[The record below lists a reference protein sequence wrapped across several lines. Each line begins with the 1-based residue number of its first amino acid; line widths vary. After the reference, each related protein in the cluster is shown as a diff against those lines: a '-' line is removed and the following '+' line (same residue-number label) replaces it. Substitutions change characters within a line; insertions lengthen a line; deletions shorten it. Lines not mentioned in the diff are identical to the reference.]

1 MAKNNIMSLVKARN
15 KVSRSGYDLSK
26 RIAFST
32 KPGELHPIWWRN
44 VLPGD
49 HWEIDLSSFMRT
61 APVATASQG
70 RLRYYYD
77 FFFVPMDQLWQFF
90 PTAITQMNDNKQ
102 HSNGLLKSQNPSL
115 DGAFPSFT
123 MGDFTNYTTA
133 LSSSAYAKNMFGFS
147 RVALSRRLFN
157 YLTGRRFKNDGSL
170 VGGSVGLVS
179 HTLLPWAA
187 YQKIYADY
195 FRYTQWETVN
205 PATFNFNYM
214 KGSGDTE
221 LSDYASTIT
230 SDDYLRNETIFD
242 MRYCNYQK
250 DLFHGLLPTS
260 QFGEEASV
268 PLNFGFSDTTFG
280 YSFSGS
286 NASPESSGNVGNVWS
301 MTTEGTESGPN
312 TDDYLSRGVGL
323 TLSNAYKYLK
333 LTSPD
338 GSRVELTGN
347 LSILLLRQ
355 YESYQK
361 WKEISLAAE
370 EDYKSQLESHWGVS
384 VSEYLSG
391 MVRYLGGISGNVN
404 VNEVVNQTLT
414 EAEANI
420 RGKGL
425 DSANG
430 KIYFDFKGE
439 YGILMCIQHSLPLL
453 DYNTSSYHL
462 ESTLVRVEDYPIS
475 ELDSI
480 GMEQLPSYY
489 LSTASTVFPNV
500 SLLGYMPRYC
510 QFKTDYDEVFGAF
523 TNSLKNW
530 VLPYDD
536 TDIIDA
542 NNPAMTPDDNPN
554 VGLQNSYLRYQ
565 FFKVNPHLVDDMFA
579 SEMTDNPDSDPLW
592 FWCYLDV
599 RSTRNLDRDGLPY

>member
-49 HWEIDLSSFMRT
+49 HWEIDLNSFMRT

-77 FFFVPMDQLWQFF
+77 FFFVPMEQLWQFF

-102 HSNGLLKSQNPSL
+102 HSNGLLKSQNPNL
-115 DGAFPSFT
+115 DGTLPSFT
-123 MGDFTNYTTA
+123 ISDFNAYLSA
-133 LSSSAYAKNMFGFS
+133 LESSGHDSNLFGFKRS
-147 RVALSRRLFN
+147 MLSKRLFD
-157 YLTGRRFKNDGSL
+157 YLSCNQFARNNQPSL
-170 VGGSVGLVS
+170 IPSMPLS
-179 HTLLPWAA
+179 LLPYAA

-221 LSDYASTIT
+221 LADYRETLEG
-230 SDDYLRNETIFD
+230 DDFLRNDTFFD

-250 DLFHGLLPTS
+250 DLFHGLLPTA
-260 QFGEEASV
+260 QYGEEAAV
-268 PLNFGFSDTTFG
+268 PLNFSGQLTITNPALG
-280 YSFSGS
+280 YSAGQAFGSDYADVSANISSGS
-286 NASPESSGNVGNVWS
+286 SSAGTANMNIGINSVDWMRQVTSIVGNVQ
-301 MTTEGTESGPN
+301 
-312 TDDYLSRGVGL
+312 
-323 TLSNAYKYLK
+323 TLDSS
-333 LTSPD
+333 SPFAT
-338 GSRVELTGN
+338 LP
-347 LSILLLRQ
+347 ILLLRQ

-361 WKEISLAAE
+361 WKEVSLAAE
-370 EDYKSQLESHWGVS
+370 EDYKSQLESHWDVS

-414 EAEANI
+414 DAEANI

-430 KIYFDFKGE
+430 KITFDFRGQ
-439 YGILMCIQHSLPLL
+439 YGILMCIQHTLPLL
-453 DYNTSSYHL
+453 DYNTSAIHL
-462 ESTLVRVEDYPIS
+462 DASLIKATDYPIA

-489 LSTASTVFPNV
+489 LAGSTDIFTRPV
-500 SLLGYMPRYC
+500 LLGYMPRYC
-510 QFKTDYDEVFGAF
+510 QFKTDYDQCFGAF
-523 TNSLKNW
+523 CSSLKNW
-530 VLPYDD
+530 ILPYDD
-536 TDIIDA
+536 DDLIDA
-542 NNPAMTPDDNPN
+542 NNSTMTPDDNPN
-554 VGLQNSYLRYQ
+554 VSLGSSYLRYQ
-565 FFKVNPHLVDDMFA
+565 FFKVNPHICDDMFA
-579 SEMTDNPDSDPLW
+579 SRMDDSSSTDPLW
-592 FWCYLDV
+592 FWCYLNIRV
-599 RSTRNLDRDGLPY
+599 TRNLDRNGLPY

>member
-15 KVSRSGYDLSK
+15 KTSRSGYDLSK

-44 VLPGD
+44 VFPGD
-49 HWEIDLSSFMRT
+49 HWEFDLNSFMRT

-77 FFFVPMDQLWQFF
+77 FFFVPMEQLWQFF
-90 PTAITQMNDNKQ
+90 PTFITQMNDNKQ
-102 HSNGLLKSQNPSL
+102 HSNGLLKSQNPNL
-115 DGAFPSFT
+115 DGTLPSFT
-123 MGDFTNYTTA
+123 MGDFSAYTNA
-133 LSSSAYAKNMFGFS
+133 LNSSSYKTNMFGFS

-157 YLTGRRFKNDGSL
+157 YLTGPRFNSDGSL
-170 VGGSVGLVS
+170 IGGSTGLVPHS
-179 HTLLPWAA
+179 LLPWAA

-205 PATFNFNYM
+205 PATFNFNFM

-221 LSDYASTIT
+221 LADYTSTIT
-230 SDDYLRNETIFD
+230 SNDFLRNETIFD

-260 QFGEEASV
+260 QFGEEAAV
-268 PLNFGFSDTTFG
+268 PLTFSAASKVDINHPLFQLSKPLGNKTIGATF
-280 YSFSGS
+280 
-286 NASPESSGNVGNVWS
+286 SPNETN
-301 MTTEGTESGPN
+301 
-312 TDDYLSRGVGL
+312 
-323 TLSNAYKYLK
+323 TLSYLGA
-333 LTSPD
+333 TDSSSANPIVNIN
-338 GSRVELTGN
+338 GSLIYDSSSAFGS
-347 LSILLLRQ
+347 LPILLLRQ

-370 EDYKSQLESHWGVS
+370 EDYKSQLEAHWGVS

-414 EAEANI
+414 DAEANI

-430 KIYFDFKGE
+430 KITFDFKGE
-439 YGILMCIQHSLPLL
+439 YGILMIIQHSLPLL
-453 DYNTSSYHL
+453 DYNTSGYHL
-462 ESTLVRVEDYPIS
+462 ESTMIHAEDYPIP

-489 LSTASTVFPNV
+489 LSTASSVFPNV
-500 SLLGYMPRYC
+500 SLIGYMPRYC
-510 QFKTDYDEVFGAF
+510 QFKTDYDVVFGAF
-523 TNSLKNW
+523 RSSLKNW

-536 TDIIDA
+536 SDVIDA
-542 NNPAMTPDDNPN
+542 NNSSMTPDDNPN
-554 VGLQNSYLRYQ
+554 VGLQGSYLRYQ
-565 FFKVNPHLVDDMFA
+565 FFKCNPHIVDDMFA
-579 SEMTDNPDSDPLW
+579 SVMDDTPETDPLW
-592 FWCYLDV
+592 FWCYLNIRV
-599 RSTRNLDRDGLPY
+599 TRSLDRNGLPY

>member
-15 KVSRSGYDLSK
+15 KVSRSGNDLSK

-49 HWEIDLSSFMRT
+49 HWEIDLNSFMRT

-77 FFFVPMDQLWQFF
+77 FFFVPMEQLWQFF

-115 DGAFPSFT
+115 DGTLPSFT
-123 MGDFTNYTTA
+123 MSDFSAYTTA
-133 LSSSAYAKNMFGFS
+133 LEGSEYETNMFGFS
-147 RVALSRRLFN
+147 RTQLSRRLYN
-157 YLTGRRFKNDGSL
+157 YLSGRRFNSDGSL
-170 VGGSVGLVS
+170 VSSSARLVPQS
-179 HTLLPWAA
+179 LFPWAA

-221 LSDYASTIT
+221 LADYRTTIT
-230 SDDYLRNETIFD
+230 DNDFLCNETIFD

-260 QFGEEASV
+260 QFGEEAAV
-268 PLNFGFSDTTFG
+268 PLQLSGLVDIKNPTLG
-280 YSFSGS
+280 YSSGQAFGSDYADVSANIPSGS
-286 NASPESSGNVGNVWS
+286 ASAGTASMNIGINSVNWMRQVTSIVGN
-301 MTTEGTESGPN
+301 MTPVDS
-312 TDDYLSRGVGL
+312 SH
-323 TLSNAYKYLK
+323 SF
-333 LTSPD
+333 
-338 GSRVELTGN
+338 GSLP
-347 LSILLLRQ
+347 ILLLRQ

-370 EDYKSQLESHWGVS
+370 EDYKSQLEAHWGVS

-430 KIYFDFKGE
+430 KITFDFKGQ

-453 DYNTSSYHL
+453 DYNTSSFHL
-462 ESTLVRVEDYPIS
+462 ESPLIHVEDYPIA

-489 LSTASTVFPNV
+489 LSTASSVFSKV

-523 TNSLKNW
+523 TSSLKNW

-536 TDIIDA
+536 SDIIDA
-542 NNPAMTPDDNPN
+542 NNSFMTPDDNPN
-554 VGLQNSYLRYQ
+554 VGLQGSYLRYQ
-565 FFKVNPHLVDDMFA
+565 FFKVNPHVVDDMFA
-579 SEMTDNPDSDPLW
+579 SKMTDSPETDPLW
-592 FWCYLDV
+592 FWCYLNIRV
-599 RSTRNLDRDGLPY
+599 TRSLDRNGLPY

>member
-1 MAKNNIMSLVKARN
+1 MSLVKARN
-15 KVSRSGYDLSK
+15 KTSRSGYDLSK

-49 HWEIDLSSFMRT
+49 HWEFDLNSFMRT

-77 FFFVPMDQLWQFF
+77 FFFVPMEQLWQFF

-102 HSNGLLKSQNPSL
+102 HSNGLLKSQNPNL
-115 DGAFPSFT
+115 DGSFPSFT
-123 MGDFTNYTTA
+123 LSDFNSYLAA
-133 LSSSAYAKNMFGFS
+133 LESSQYDENMFGFKRS
-147 RVALSRRLFN
+147 MLSKRLFD
-157 YLTGRRFKNDGSL
+157 YLSCNRFARDNEPALIPSIPL
-170 VGGSVGLVS
+170 A
-179 HTLLPWAA
+179 LLPWAA

-221 LSDYASTIT
+221 FADYRSVFT
-230 SDDYLRNETIFD
+230 SSDYLRNETIFD

-260 QFGEEASV
+260 QFGEQAAVPLQVNTGSTVTLFNPIFGATKPIGAASV
-268 PLNFGFSDTTFG
+268 DANLLGSPSDNNARLLAPDTTNAITSIMG
-280 YSFSGS
+280 TLQADADSSFSS
-286 NASPESSGNVGNVWS
+286 LP
-301 MTTEGTESGPN
+301 
-312 TDDYLSRGVGL
+312 
-323 TLSNAYKYLK
+323 
-333 LTSPD
+333 
-338 GSRVELTGN
+338 
-347 LSILLLRQ
+347 ILLLRQ

-370 EDYKSQLESHWGVS
+370 EDYKSQLEAHWNVS

-414 EAEANI
+414 DAEANI

-430 KIYFDFKGE
+430 KITFDFKGE
-439 YGILMCIQHSLPLL
+439 YGILMIIQHTLPLL
-453 DYNTSSYHL
+453 DYNTSAVHL
-462 ESTLVRVEDYPIS
+462 EASLVKATDYPIA

-489 LSTASTVFPNV
+489 LAGSTSVFSGI

-510 QFKTDYDEVFGAF
+510 QFKTDYDQCFGAF
-523 TNSLKNW
+523 CSSLKNW
-530 VLPYDD
+530 LLPYDD
-536 TDIIDA
+536 SDLIDA
-542 NNPAMTPDDNPN
+542 NNATMTPDDNPN
-554 VGLQNSYLRYQ
+554 VSIGSSYLRYQ
-565 FFKVNPHLVDDMFA
+565 FFKVNPHICDDMFA
-579 SEMTDNPDSDPLW
+579 SAMDDTAATDPLW
-592 FWCYLDV
+592 FWCYLNIRV
-599 RSTRNLDRDGLPY
+599 TRNLDRNGLPY

>member
-15 KVSRSGYDLSK
+15 KTSRSGYDLSK

-49 HWEIDLSSFMRT
+49 HWEFDLNSFMRT

-77 FFFVPMDQLWQFF
+77 FFFVPMEQLWQFF

-102 HSNGLLKSQNPSL
+102 HSNGLLKSQNPNL
-115 DGAFPSFT
+115 DGTLPSFT
-123 MGDFTNYTTA
+123 IDDFFVYGNA
-133 LSSSAYAKNMFGFS
+133 LLESGYKKNMFGFD

-157 YLTGRRFKNDGSL
+157 YLSCNRNRASGNASIPSTPFS
-170 VGGSVGLVS
+170 
-179 HTLLPWAA
+179 LLPWAA

-221 LSDYASTIT
+221 LADYRSTIT
-230 SDDYLRNETIFD
+230 SDDFLRNETIFD

-260 QFGEEASV
+260 QFGEEAAV
-268 PLNFGFSDTTFG
+268 PLNFSAASKVDINHPLFQLSTPLGDKTIGATFSP
-280 YSFSGS
+280 
-286 NASPESSGNVGNVWS
+286 NEGN
-301 MTTEGTESGPN
+301 
-312 TDDYLSRGVGL
+312 
-323 TLSNAYKYLK
+323 TLSYLGAADSS
-333 LTSPD
+333 TANPIVNIN
-338 GSRVELTGN
+338 GSLLYDSSSAFGN
-347 LSILLLRQ
+347 LPILLLRQ

-361 WKEISLAAE
+361 WKEISLASE
-370 EDYKSQLESHWGVS
+370 EDYKSQLEAHWNVS

-430 KIYFDFKGE
+430 KITFDFKGE
-439 YGILMCIQHSLPLL
+439 YGILMIIQHTLPLL
-453 DYNTSSYHL
+453 DYNTSSVHL
-462 ESTLVRVEDYPIS
+462 ESTLIHVEDYPIA

-489 LSTASTVFPNV
+489 LSANTSVFSSP

-510 QFKTDYDEVFGAF
+510 QFKTDYDQCFGAF
-523 TNSLKNW
+523 GSSLKNW
-530 VLPYDD
+530 ILPYDD
-536 TDIIDA
+536 TDFVDA
-542 NNPAMTPDDNPN
+542 NNSSMTPDDNPN
-554 VGLQNSYLRYQ
+554 VSLGSSYLRYQ
-565 FFKVNPHLVDDMFA
+565 FFKVNPHIVDDMFA
-579 SEMTDNPDSDPLW
+579 SVMDDTVETDPLW
-592 FWCYLDV
+592 FWCYLNV
-599 RSTRNLDRDGLPY
+599 RVTRNLDRNGLPY

>member
-1 MAKNNIMSLVKARN
+1 MAKNNIMSLVKVRN
-15 KVSRSGYDLSK
+15 KVSRSGVDLSK

-49 HWEIDLSSFMRT
+49 HWEIDLNSFMRT

-77 FFFVPMDQLWQFF
+77 FFFVPMEQLWQFF

-115 DGAFPSFT
+115 DGTLPSFT
-123 MGDFTNYTTA
+123 IKDFFAYCSA
-133 LSSSAYAKNMFGFS
+133 LDGSEYSKNMFGFS
-147 RVALSRRLFN
+147 RKNLSRRLFN
-157 YLTGRRFKNDGSL
+157 YLSCNCYYDTDP
-170 VGGSVGLVS
+170 VS
-179 HTLLPWAA
+179 TLTSETCPYSLLPWAA

-195 FRYTQWETVN
+195 FRYTQWETIN

-221 LSDYASTIT
+221 LADYRSTIT
-230 SDDYLRNETIFD
+230 GNDFLRNETFFD

-260 QFGEEASV
+260 QFGEEAAV
-268 PLNFGFSDTTFG
+268 PLQLNEGSTFELFNPVFGLTKPAGGSAVNANFLGSPSNNNARLLAPDTKNPLLSITG
-280 YSFSGS
+280 TLQAEPDSSFSS
-286 NASPESSGNVGNVWS
+286 LP
-301 MTTEGTESGPN
+301 
-312 TDDYLSRGVGL
+312 
-323 TLSNAYKYLK
+323 
-333 LTSPD
+333 
-338 GSRVELTGN
+338 
-347 LSILLLRQ
+347 ILLLRQ
-355 YESYQK
+355 YECYQK

-370 EDYKSQLESHWGVS
+370 EDYKSQLEAHWDVS
-384 VSEYLSG
+384 VSEYLSD

-414 EAEANI
+414 DAEANI

-430 KIYFDFKGE
+430 KITFDFKGE
-439 YGILMCIQHSLPLL
+439 YGILMCIQHTLPLL
-453 DYNTSSYHL
+453 DYNTSMSHL
-462 ESTLVRVEDYPIS
+462 ESTLSHVEDYPIA

-489 LSTASTVFPNV
+489 LSNNGDVFDNIC
-500 SLLGYMPRYC
+500 LLGYMPRYC
-510 QFKTDYDEVFGAF
+510 QFKTDVDQCFGAF
-523 TNSLKNW
+523 HSTLKNW
-530 VLPYDD
+530 LLPYDD
-536 TDIIDA
+536 SDIIDA
-542 NNPAMTPDDNPN
+542 NNPTMSPDDNPN
-554 VGLQNSYLRYQ
+554 VAIQGSYLRYQ
-565 FFKVNPHLVDDMFA
+565 FFKVNPHIVDDMFA
-579 SEMTDNPDSDPLW
+579 SEMSDSPDSDPLW
-592 FWCYLDV
+592 FWCYLNIRV
-599 RSTRNLDRDGLPY
+599 TRNLDRNGLPY

>member
-15 KVSRSGYDLSK
+15 KVSRSGNDLSK

-49 HWEIDLSSFMRT
+49 HWEIDLNSFMRT

-102 HSNGLLKSQNPSL
+102 HSNGLLKSQNPNL
-115 DGAFPSFT
+115 DGNLPSFT
-123 MGDFTNYTTA
+123 TSDFVAYLGA
-133 LSSSAYAKNMFGFS
+133 LEKSAYDKNMFGFKRSMLSKRLWDYLSCNMYS
-147 RVALSRRLFN
+147 RANVPSPIPSIPLS
-157 YLTGRRFKNDGSL
+157 
-170 VGGSVGLVS
+170 
-179 HTLLPWAA
+179 LLPWAA

-214 KGSGDTE
+214 KGNGDTE
-221 LSDYASTIT
+221 FADYRSTYT
-230 SDDYLRNETIFD
+230 SNDYLRNETIFD

-260 QFGEEASV
+260 QFGEEAAV
-268 PLNFGFSDTTFG
+268 P
-280 YSFSGS
+280 
-286 NASPESSGNVGNVWS
+286 
-301 MTTEGTESGPN
+301 
-312 TDDYLSRGVGL
+312 L
-323 TLSNAYKYLK
+323 TLSGLVNILYPSLGYSSGPEFGSDYAEVSANI
-333 LTSPD
+333 TS
-338 GSRVELTGN
+338 GSSSAGTATMNIGINSVDWMRQVTSIVGN
-347 LSILLLRQ
+347 LQHVDSSSPAASLPILLLRQ

-370 EDYKSQLESHWGVS
+370 EDYKSQLEAHWGVS

-414 EAEANI
+414 DAEANI

-430 KIYFDFKGE
+430 KITFNFNGQ
-439 YGILMCIQHSLPLL
+439 YGILMCIQHTLPLL
-453 DYNTSSYHL
+453 DYNTSAVHL
-462 ESTLVRVEDYPIS
+462 EAPLVKATDYPIA

-489 LSTASTVFPNV
+489 LAGSTTPFKKTA
-500 SLLGYMPRYC
+500 LLGYMPRYC
-510 QFKTDYDEVFGAF
+510 QFKTDYDQCFGAF
-523 TNSLKNW
+523 CTSLKNW
-530 VLPYDD
+530 LLPYDD
-536 TDIIDA
+536 ADLIDA
-542 NNPAMTPDDNPN
+542 NNSTMTPDDNPN
-554 VGLQNSYLRYQ
+554 VSLQSSYLRYQ
-565 FFKVNPHLVDDMFA
+565 FFKVNPHICDDMFA
-579 SEMTDNPDSDPLW
+579 SAMDDTASTDPLW
-592 FWCYLDV
+592 FWCYLNIRV
-599 RSTRNLDRDGLPY
+599 TRSLDRNGLPY

>member
-15 KVSRSGYDLSK
+15 KVSHSGFDLSK

-49 HWEIDLSSFMRT
+49 HWEIDLNSFMRT

-77 FFFVPMDQLWQFF
+77 FFFVPMEQLWQFF
-90 PTAITQMNDNKQ
+90 PAAITQMNDNKQ
-102 HSNGLLKSQNPSL
+102 HSNGLLKSQNPNL
-115 DGAFPSFT
+115 DGTLPSFT
-123 MGDFTNYTTA
+123 ISDFNDYLAA
-133 LSSSAYAKNMFGFS
+133 LESSGHDSNMFGFKRS
-147 RVALSRRLFN
+147 MLTKRLFD
-157 YLTGRRFKNDGSL
+157 YLSCNRFARDNNPSL
-170 VGGSVGLVS
+170 IPSMPLS
-179 HTLLPWAA
+179 LLPYAA

-221 LSDYASTIT
+221 LADYRETIT
-230 SDDYLRNETIFD
+230 GNDYLRNETIFD

-260 QFGEEASV
+260 QFGEESAV
-268 PLNFGFSDTTFG
+268 PLTFSAASKVNINHPLFQLSKSLGDKTVGATF
-280 YSFSGS
+280 
-286 NASPESSGNVGNVWS
+286 SPNETN
-301 MTTEGTESGPN
+301 
-312 TDDYLSRGVGL
+312 
-323 TLSNAYKYLK
+323 TLSYLGAAD
-333 LTSPD
+333 SSSANPIVNIN
-338 GSRVELTGN
+338 GSLLYDSSSAFGS
-347 LSILLLRQ
+347 LPILLLRQ

-370 EDYKSQLESHWGVS
+370 EDYKSQLEAHWDVS

-414 EAEANI
+414 DAEANI

-430 KIYFDFKGE
+430 KITFNFNGQ
-439 YGILMCIQHSLPLL
+439 YGILMCIQHTLPLL
-453 DYNTSSYHL
+453 DYNTSAIHL
-462 ESTLVRVEDYPIS
+462 EASLIKATDYPIA

-489 LSTASTVFPNV
+489 LSGSTNIFASPV
-500 SLLGYMPRYC
+500 LLGYMPRYC
-510 QFKTDYDEVFGAF
+510 QFKTDYDQCFGAF
-523 TNSLKNW
+523 CSSLKNW
-530 VLPYDD
+530 ILPYDD
-536 TDIIDA
+536 HDLIDA
-542 NNPAMTPDDNPN
+542 NNPTMTPDDNPN
-554 VGLQNSYLRYQ
+554 VSRQGSYLRYQ
-565 FFKVNPHLVDDMFA
+565 FFKVNPHICDDMFA
-579 SEMTDNPDSDPLW
+579 AEMDDTASTDPLW
-592 FWCYLDV
+592 FWCYLNIRV
-599 RSTRNLDRDGLPY
+599 TRSLDRNGLPY

>member
-15 KVSRSGYDLSK
+15 KTSRSGYDLSK

-49 HWEIDLSSFMRT
+49 HWEFDLNSFMRT

-77 FFFVPMDQLWQFF
+77 FFFVPMEQLWQFF

-102 HSNGLLKSQNPSL
+102 HSNGLLKSQNPNL
-115 DGAFPSFT
+115 DGTFPNFLLS
-123 MGDFTNYTTA
+123 DFSSYLDA
-133 LSSSAYAKNMFGFS
+133 LSKSTYKTNMFGFD
-147 RVALSRRLFN
+147 RGMLSKRLFN
-157 YLTGRRFKNDGSL
+157 YLSGTRYDSTGKLIAGSQ
-170 VGGSVGLVS
+170 GSVPLS
-179 HTLLPWAA
+179 LLPWAA

-221 LSDYASTIT
+221 LADYRSTYT
-230 SDDYLRNETIFD
+230 SNDYLRNETIFD

-260 QFGEEASV
+260 QFGEEAAV
-268 PLNFGFSDTTFG
+268 PLQVDTGSTVTMFNPVFGATKPLGAAAVSANLLGSASNNNARLLAPDTTNAITSIMG
-280 YSFSGS
+280 TLQADSDSSFSS
-286 NASPESSGNVGNVWS
+286 LP
-301 MTTEGTESGPN
+301 
-312 TDDYLSRGVGL
+312 
-323 TLSNAYKYLK
+323 
-333 LTSPD
+333 
-338 GSRVELTGN
+338 
-347 LSILLLRQ
+347 ILLLRQ

-370 EDYKSQLESHWGVS
+370 EDYKSQLEAHWNVS

-414 EAEANI
+414 DAEANI

-430 KIYFDFKGE
+430 KITFDFKGE
-439 YGILMCIQHSLPLL
+439 YGILMIIQHSLPLL
-453 DYNTSSYHL
+453 DYNTSHYHL
-462 ESTLVRVEDYPIS
+462 ESTLIHVEDYPIA

-489 LSTASTVFPNV
+489 LSAASIAFPSL

-510 QFKTDYDEVFGAF
+510 QFKTDFDEVFGAF
-523 TNSLKNW
+523 TDTLKNW

-536 TDIIDA
+536 SDIVDA
-542 NNPAMTPDDNPN
+542 NNSPMTPDDNPN
-554 VGLQNSYLRYQ
+554 VSLGSSYLRYQ
-565 FFKVNPHLVDDMFA
+565 FFKVNPHIVDDMFA
-579 SEMTDNPDSDPLW
+579 SEMDDTPSTDPLW
-592 FWCYLDV
+592 FWCYLNIRV
-599 RSTRNLDRDGLPY
+599 TRNLDRNGLPY

>member
-15 KVSRSGYDLSK
+15 KTSRSGYDLSK

-44 VLPGD
+44 VFPGD
-49 HWEIDLSSFMRT
+49 HWEFDLNSFMRT

-77 FFFVPMDQLWQFF
+77 FFFVPMEQLWQFF
-90 PTAITQMNDNKQ
+90 PTFITQMNDNKQ
-102 HSNGLLKSQNPSL
+102 HSNGLLKSQNPNL
-115 DGAFPSFT
+115 DGTLPSFT
-123 MGDFTNYTTA
+123 MGDFSAYTKA
-133 LSSSAYAKNMFGFS
+133 LNSSSYKTNMFGFS

-157 YLTGRRFKNDGSL
+157 YLTGPRFNSDGSL
-170 VGGSVGLVS
+170 IGGSTGLVPHS
-179 HTLLPWAA
+179 LLPWAA

-205 PATFNFNYM
+205 PATFNFNFM

-221 LSDYASTIT
+221 LADYTSTIT
-230 SDDYLRNETIFD
+230 SNDFLQNETIFD

-260 QFGEEASV
+260 QFGEEAAV
-268 PLNFGFSDTTFG
+268 PLQLSGLVNISNPSLG
-280 YSFSGS
+280 YSSGQAFGSDYAEVSANVSSGS
-286 NASPESSGNVGNVWS
+286 SSAGTAPMNIGINSVDWMRQVTSIVGN
-301 MTTEGTESGPN
+301 MTPVDS
-312 TDDYLSRGVGL
+312 S
-323 TLSNAYKYLK
+323 S
-333 LTSPD
+333 SF
-338 GSRVELTGN
+338 GSLP
-347 LSILLLRQ
+347 ILLLRQ

-370 EDYKSQLESHWGVS
+370 EDYKSQLEAHWNVS

-414 EAEANI
+414 DAEANI

-430 KIYFDFKGE
+430 KITFDFKGE
-439 YGILMCIQHSLPLL
+439 YGILMIIQHSLPLL
-453 DYNTSSYHL
+453 DYNTSGYHL
-462 ESTLVRVEDYPIS
+462 ESTMIHAEDYPIP

-489 LSTASTVFPNV
+489 LSTASSVFPKV

-510 QFKTDYDEVFGAF
+510 QFKTDYDVVFGAF
-523 TNSLKNW
+523 RSSLKNW

-536 TDIIDA
+536 SDVIDA
-542 NNPAMTPDDNPN
+542 NNPSMTPDDNPN
-554 VGLQNSYLRYQ
+554 VGLQGSYLRYQ
-565 FFKVNPHLVDDMFA
+565 FFKVNPHIVDDMFA
-579 SEMTDNPDSDPLW
+579 SAMDDTPETDPLW
-592 FWCYLDV
+592 FWCYLNIRV
-599 RSTRNLDRDGLPY
+599 TRSLDRNGLPY

>member
-15 KVSRSGYDLSK
+15 KTSRSGYDLSK

-49 HWEIDLSSFMRT
+49 HWEFDLNSFMRT

-77 FFFVPMDQLWQFF
+77 FFFVPMEQLWQFF

-102 HSNGLLKSQNPSL
+102 HSNGLLKSQNPNL
-115 DGAFPSFT
+115 DGTFPSFT
-123 MGDFTNYTTA
+123 LSDFNAYISA
-133 LSSSAYAKNMFGFS
+133 LDDPSYKTNMFDFDRGM
-147 RVALSRRLFN
+147 LSKRLFN
-157 YLTGRRFKNDGSL
+157 YLSGKCFDSAGVQITSSSGNVPLS
-170 VGGSVGLVS
+170 
-179 HTLLPWAA
+179 LLPWAA

-221 LSDYASTIT
+221 LADYRSTIT
-230 SDDYLRNETIFD
+230 STDYVRNETIFD

-260 QFGEEASV
+260 QFGEEAAV
-268 PLNFGFSDTTFG
+268 PL
-280 YSFSGS
+280 
-286 NASPESSGNVGNVWS
+286 EISSGNTVSLFDPVLG
-301 MTTEGTESGPN
+301 
-312 TDDYLSRGVGL
+312 
-323 TLSNAYKYLK
+323 A
-333 LTSPD
+333 TSPVGD
-338 GSRVELTGN
+338 SLITPQVQGSSSNRNARIFLPNASNPLLSITGTL
-347 LSILLLRQ
+347 LSTEDTALSSLPILLLRQ

-370 EDYKSQLESHWGVS
+370 EDYKSQLEAHWNVS

-414 EAEANI
+414 DAEANI

-430 KIYFDFKGE
+430 KITFDFKGE
-439 YGILMCIQHSLPLL
+439 YGILMIVQHSLPLL
-453 DYNTSSYHL
+453 DYNTSRYHL
-462 ESTLVRVEDYPIS
+462 ESTLIHAEDYPIA

-489 LSTASTVFPNV
+489 LSVNDSAFRKT

-510 QFKTDYDEVFGAF
+510 QFKTDIDEVFGAF
-523 TNSLKNW
+523 TDTLKNW

-536 TDIIDA
+536 SDIVDA
-542 NNPAMTPDDNPN
+542 NNPFMTPDDNPN
-554 VGLQNSYLRYQ
+554 VNLQGSYLRYQ
-565 FFKVNPHLVDDMFA
+565 FFKVNPHIVDDMFA
-579 SEMTDNPDSDPLW
+579 SAMDDTTATDPLW
-592 FWCYLDV
+592 FWCYLNV
-599 RSTRNLDRDGLPY
+599 RVSRNLDRNGLPY